1 MSKTDVSLK
10 YLQCPP
16 KNRLRSRPTAPP
28 PWRTTR
34 AKVMRAKG
42 GKCFRIYFFAESVF
56 YALQDLQNS
65 PRSFVS
71 FDTSPFLFRPPKKKN
86 KKKISSSSISRV
98 PSNLPVC
105 FLIRPKLK
113 NEQTFFY
120 LLTTTQIRH
129 ALSLPIDRPAL
140 ILFIAPL
147 SLLAILFI
155 TIVGAAFSTMF
166 FRIVLFISKKK
177 KMKILYLRYITTTIH
192 FHHSHFLYPA
202 LVLTFQF
209 IYFFFFF
216 ILFDSALLGATS
228 RCCCIRIRS

>member
-71 FDTSPFLFRPPKKKN
+71 FDTSPFLFRPPKN
-86 KKKISSSSISRV
+86 KQANKISSSSISRV

-113 NEQTFFY
+113 SEQTFFIY
-120 LLTTTQIRH
+120 PYNYSTTR
-129 ALSLPIDRPAL
+129 SSFSDRPSSFNFIYCASLSPCNTLHHNCWRRFFNNVLQDCL
-140 ILFIAPL
+140 IYFQ
-147 SLLAILFI
+147 
-155 TIVGAAFSTMF
+155 
-166 FRIVLFISKKK
+166 K
-177 KMKILYLRYITTTIH
+177 KMKTLYLRYITTTIH

-202 LVLTFQF
+202 FVLTFQF
-209 IYFFFFF
+209 IYFFFFLHIVRF
-216 ILFDSALLGATS
+216 RFT
-228 RCCCIRIRS
+228 RSYI